1 MSAKPTVGRFALG
14 PPHNVQLRKKIKVP
28 FSNVR
33 IPFREIATSRYAL
46 LAMTGAEYRFAWF
59 NTDNPY

>member
-33 IPFREIATSRYAL
+33 IPFREIATSRYAF
-46 LAMTGAEYRFAWF
+46 LAMIGG
-59 NTDNPY
+59 